1 MLFFIIEPKQNE
13 RERRELLRRHYSYVH
28 SFRKRN
34 LFPCMHTSALTRDTE
49 REWEKNRLFNI
60 YLLQLQLVNREREAS
75 RQARSENT
83 NSRRSRQFDSSE
95 HQQQL
100 QWWRFHQS
108 FAIDLVEGEWWKQVF
123 FFSFVVVACS
133 CVSFIVFITFMDR
146 VLMIKRTSFSLSTVK
161 CR

>member
-1 MLFFIIEPKQNE
+1 MIE
-13 RERRELLRRHYSYVH
+13 REREREENRWEDITLMYIVFEKEISSRVH
-28 SFRKRN
+28 IPARWRE
-34 LFPCMHTSALTRDTE
+34 TE

-83 NSRRSRQFDSSE
+83 NSRRSRQFDSSD
-95 HQQQL
+95 QQRQ
-100 QWWRFHQS
+100 QSWRFHQT

-123 FFSFVVVACS
+123 SFAVTSS
-133 CVSFIVFITFMDR
+133 CVSFIVFITFIDR

>member
-1 MLFFIIEPKQNE
+1 MIE
-13 RERRELLRRHYSYVH
+13 REREENRWEDITLMYIVFEKEISSRVHIPARWRE
-28 SFRKRN
+28 
-34 LFPCMHTSALTRDTE
+34 TE

-95 HQQQL
+95 QQS
-100 QWWRFHQS
+100 WRFHQS

-123 FFSFVVVACS
+123 SFAVASS
-133 CVSFIVFITFMDR
+133 CVSFIVFITFIDR